1 MVRVKDIF
9 LSVQLVFEGSVK
21 SGFLPL
27 KHATVDC
34 NQFRIDPNIEG
45 TELNHLG
52 PVLCSPW
59 HWFRPIQTGFFA

>member
-27 KHATVDC
+27 KCATVDC
-34 NQFRIDPNIEG
+34 N
-45 TELNHLG
+45 
-52 PVLCSPW
+52 
-59 HWFRPIQTGFFA
+59 